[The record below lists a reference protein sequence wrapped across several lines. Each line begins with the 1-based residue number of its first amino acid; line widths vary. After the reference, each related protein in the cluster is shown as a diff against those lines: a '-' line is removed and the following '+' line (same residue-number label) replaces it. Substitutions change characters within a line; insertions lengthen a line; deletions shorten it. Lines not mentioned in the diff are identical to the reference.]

1 MEDVWFP
8 LQFYLKKV
16 WCWIIFYWHS
26 FTFEIKSENA
36 YEKFFKW
43 KDLSIFFDET
53 KKKVIGKMRDEFGGV
68 SVTELVGLKSKMY
81 SRKKIDGKESNAAK
95 RSKYCNWV

>member
-1 MEDVWFP
+1 M
-8 LQFYLKKV
+8 
-16 WCWIIFYWHS
+16 
-26 FTFEIKSENA
+26 
-36 YEKFFKW
+36 
-43 KDLSIFFDET
+43 SIFFDET

-68 SVTELVGLKSKMY
+68 SVTELVGLKSEMY